1 MSGPDNGRRSEARHL
16 SKEDYV
22 SSDSDASGQSSKRLI
37 ALVLAIIGALGI
49 ILGIVYL
56 AVPAGS
62 LPAFMGA
69 THPANGHHTVRM
81 ATALVIGVVCLAAAW
96 YVNKG
101 SKAAAGTETSA
112 PAGASK

>member
-22 SSDSDASGQSSKRLI
+22 SSDSDASGQSSKRLV

-49 ILGIVYL
+49 ILGIVYI

-81 ATALVIGVVCLAAAW
+81 ATALVIGIVCLAAAW

-101 SKAAAGTETSA
+101 SKNAVGTESSA